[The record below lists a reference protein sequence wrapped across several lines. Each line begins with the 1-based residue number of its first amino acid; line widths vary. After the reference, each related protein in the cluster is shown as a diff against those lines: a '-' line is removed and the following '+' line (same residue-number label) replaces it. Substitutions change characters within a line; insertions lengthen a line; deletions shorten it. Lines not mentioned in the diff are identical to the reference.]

1 MQKRHHLLGS
11 HATGINSLMIFFHFF
26 YFFFFFFFD
35 HGLKFQDSASNGCH
49 DLTILCLNVSDI
61 AIITAKNVYNI

>member
-11 HATGINSLMIFFHFF
+11 HATGINYLLFFFKF
-26 YFFFFFFFD
+26 YYFFFFFFFD